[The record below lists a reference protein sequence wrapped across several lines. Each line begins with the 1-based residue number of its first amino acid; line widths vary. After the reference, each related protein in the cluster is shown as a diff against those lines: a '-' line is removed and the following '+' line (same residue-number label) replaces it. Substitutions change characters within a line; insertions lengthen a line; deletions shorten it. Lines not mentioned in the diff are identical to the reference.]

1 MTFTAVNRRTFCR
14 LLGGGIVVVMTSK
27 PSDLFGQQRSYPEDL
42 NAYLRIAPDGRVTI
56 FSGKIEMG
64 QGINTSLPQMAAEE
78 LGVSLD
84 VVDIVMG
91 DTDLCPW
98 DAGTW
103 GSLTT
108 RRFGP
113 ALRAAAAEAR
123 TVLMNLAAKR
133 LGVPREQ
140 LVVENGVVSVAGNP
154 SKKVAYGELAQ
165 GKQIA
170 RLVDEKA
177 TLKAMKDFKI
187 VGKPMKRLDGR
198 EKVTGAAKFSGDI
211 RRPGM
216 LYARLLRPPMHGAT
230 RKSLDLTEARKIDGV
245 IVVEQDDLVAVL
257 HRDPEMADR
266 ALRAV
271 KAEWERPAAAFDTE
285 TVADY
290 FLQHAPAGEQKV
302 SRGDVDSFGSG
313 PAVVADRPRLFESTY
328 RTGYAAH
335 APIEP
340 HTAVAEMIDGRMTV
354 WAGTQSPFGARTRIA
369 ETLGVD
375 EKDVRVITPFLG
387 GGFGGKSPVGQGVEA
402 ARLAKLTGK
411 PVMVAW
417 TRGEEFFYDTFD
429 PAAVVKVRSALGDDG
444 KIVMWDYNVYAAG
457 DRAAEVLYDP
467 PNARVVSTMPRG
479 SEGAKMHPFAIGS
492 WRAPGAGTNVFA
504 RESQI
509 DIMAAAAG
517 MDPVAFRLKNTSDP
531 RARSVIEAAAKALGW
546 KAAPGP
552 SGKGRGIA
560 VGIDSGTYAAIA
572 TEIGVDR
579 TTGAITVNRV
589 VAAQDMGQ
597 VINPEGAKMQMEGCV
612 AMGLGYVLSEELRFN
627 GGEILDMD
635 LGSYEIPRFSWMPKI
650 ETVIV
655 PNDELSPQG
664 GGEPAI
670 VPMGAAIANALFDLT
685 GVRMYRLPMTPDRV
699 LAALKEM
706 EQSKTA

>member
-1 MTFTAVNRRTFCR
+1 M
-14 LLGGGIVVVMTSK
+14 
-27 PSDLFGQQRSYPEDL
+27 
-42 NAYLRIAPDGRVTI
+42 
-56 FSGKIEMG
+56 
-64 QGINTSLPQMAAEE
+64 
-78 LGVSLD
+78 
-84 VVDIVMG
+84 
-91 DTDLCPW
+91 
-98 DAGTW
+98 
-103 GSLTT
+103 
-108 RRFGP
+108 
-113 ALRAAAAEAR
+113 
-123 TVLMNLAAKR
+123 
-133 LGVPREQ
+133 
-140 LVVENGVVSVAGNP
+140 
-154 SKKVAYGELAQ
+154 
-165 GKQIA
+165 
-170 RLVDEKA
+170 
-177 TLKAMKDFKI
+177 
-187 VGKPMKRLDGR
+187 
-198 EKVTGAAKFSGDI
+198 
-211 RRPGM
+211 
-216 LYARLLRPPMHGAT
+216 
-230 RKSLDLTEARKIDGV
+230 
-245 IVVEQDDLVAVL
+245 
-257 HRDPEMADR
+257 
-266 ALRAV
+266 
-271 KAEWERPAAAFDTE
+271 
-285 TVADY
+285 
-290 FLQHAPAGEQKV
+290 
-302 SRGDVDSFGSG
+302 
-313 PAVVADRPRLFESTY
+313 VADRPRLFESTY